1 MNKINKN
8 ILTIITFVVIYTGV
22 FGQATR
28 NNAITTAV
36 PFLSVNQD
44 GRTSAM
50 GDAGIAASADANAM
64 FTNTARMAFIED
76 DYGVSMSFVPWLRGI
91 ANDVYFANITGYM
104 KIKDMQTIVASI
116 RYSSMGNIQFTD
128 QVGGS
133 LGEDNPN
140 EFALDFSYARKL
152 TDRFSLSTGL
162 RYIYSN
168 LRATQVQGAGVVRNP
183 GMAIGADLTM
193 MHTNPINTKNLE
205 GARINW
211 GLAITN
217 IGSKMTYSGDATRR
231 DFIPT
236 NLGIGLGGEL
246 DIDEYNQFNL
256 YFDVNK
262 LLVPTPPGFG
272 ASQSE
277 QDAYFEQSSVGGMFS
292 SFGDAPGGFN
302 EEMKEIMM
310 SWGAEYVY
318 NKILAV
324 RAGYFYE
331 APMKGD
337 RRFLT
342 AGVGLKYSVATIN
355 FSYVIPTS
363 NQRQPLDNT
372 MRFSIL
378 FNFSKNEKTMPQNQ
392 AQPEDI

>member
-1 MNKINKN
+1 
-8 ILTIITFVVIYTGV
+8 
-22 FGQATR
+22 
-28 NNAITTAV
+28 
-36 PFLSVNQD
+36 
-44 GRTSAM
+44 
-50 GDAGIAASADANAM
+50 
-64 FTNTARMAFIED
+64 
-76 DYGVSMSFVPWLRGI
+76 MSFVPWLRGI
-91 ANDVYFANITGYM
+91 ANDVYFANLTGYM
-104 KIKDMQTIVASI
+104 KIKEMQTIVASI

-128 QVGGS
+128 NQGTS

-168 LRATQVQGAGVVRNP
+168 LRATQVAGAGVVRNP

-193 MHTNPINTKNLE
+193 MHINPIKTKNLE

-211 GLAITN
+211 GLALTN
-217 IGSKMTYSGDATRR
+217 IGSKMTYSGDGTQR

-272 ASQSE
+272 ATDEELESYRAQSPI
-277 QDAYFEQSSVGGMFS
+277 GGMFS

-302 EEMKEIMM
+302 EEMQEFML

-331 APMKGD
+331 APSKGD

-342 AGVGLKYSVATIN
+342 AGVGLNYSVATIN

-378 FNFSKNEKTMPQNQ
+378 FNFSKGQKAAQEDQN
-392 AQPEDI
+392 QPEDI